1 MTGDDG
7 LPFRVGA
14 GYDIHRFGA
23 RRPLMLGG
31 VHIPY
36 DSGLIGH
43 SDADV
48 VLHAV
53 IDALLGAAGLGDIGT
68 HFPPGDPR
76 YQDADSGVLLR
87 QTAAALRRAACEPV
101 NVDVT
106 VIAERPRIAPHAEA
120 MRRVIAG
127 ALGVPPEQVSVK
139 AKSNEG
145 LDAVGRGE
153 AVAAWAVALVRRR
166 RPNGADSG
174 PHTLL

>member
-1 MTGDDG
+1 MTGGDD

-23 RRPLMLGG
+23 RRPLVLGG
-31 VHIPY
+31 VHVPC

-68 HFPPGDPR
+68 HFPPDDPR
-76 YQDADSGVLLR
+76 YKDADSGALLR
-87 QTAAALRRAACEPV
+87 QVVAGLRRAACEPV
-101 NVDVT
+101 NVDIT

-127 ALGVPPEQVSVK
+127 ALGVTPEQVSVK

-166 RPNGADSG
+166 RPDAAD
-174 PHTLL
+174 PPPPLL